1 MIEIVKSGAIE
12 ATNDIHYI
20 IEDDGFVER
29 ALLWYYSCRV
39 YLWPFSILN
48 FIAEKVV
55 KTLLARIHATENED
69 WLFHDDGW
77 VSVARLRSHSL

>member
-29 ALLWYYSCRV
+29 ALLWYNSCRV
-39 YLWPFSILN
+39 YL
-48 FIAEKVV
+48 
-55 KTLLARIHATENED
+55 
-69 WLFHDDGW
+69 
-77 VSVARLRSHSL
+77 